1 MEERRIVTVLFCDIV
16 GSTSIAS
23 DVDAEEWAEVV
34 REVFPLM
41 IDPVEHHGGTIAR
54 LMGDGA
60 LAFFGA
66 PTARADDPQRAILAA
81 LEIQRGMANHRD
93 RLRREYGC
101 DIDVRVGINSGTVV
115 TGEFGSESAR
125 EYTALG
131 DTVNIAARMEQTAE
145 PGTVQITAETYRLAL
160 PYFEFQPLGLVEVKG
175 KPEGVEAYRVLRRLS
190 GVGRQRGLQ
199 DFAGPLVGRD
209 RELGLLRYWLNELDA
224 GRGGVVAVIAEA
236 GLGKSRLIEELR
248 RDWIEDRG
256 HQQRSWIEDQLVSF
270 EETTPYGMVLRR
282 LARDLD
288 LQDGVAPTTIR
299 DRLGAIL
306 TDCGAEERDHA
317 VRAVGHL
324 FSSDHGESEQST
336 SSSVEDAAD
345 LRQELVLVL
354 DHIWRA
360 RTDHFGSCVYVM
372 EDFHW
377 IDSSSAQLVEHL
389 VPVLLNLPVL
399 LILTFRPEHESPF
412 WEVHERL
419 AARMGIQY
427 LSLSLVPLP
436 QQDSGALID
445 ALLPGAEFPTSL
457 RQTILERIAGNP
469 LFAGEIVRS
478 LVEHGFVTPVT
489 EPDMPGWKVAT
500 DLDLTAIE
508 IPTSLQAL
516 VQERVDLLDAGTKR
530 TLQLASIVGR
540 TFQYDELLEV
550 IGDPATLDSHLA
562 DLQGAMLVHPD
573 SYAGAGG
580 YVFHH
585 ALIWEAVYRSMVRR
599 TLERLHLR
607 VGEALERLH
616 VGEQDEYAGPLAQH
630 FAVARDARSVT
641 YAERAGVRAQALFAP
656 QEAAEHFTRALRA
669 AEDLD
674 QPPPPRLLRQ
684 RGRAYEI
691 RGNFDAARRDYDA
704 ALELSRTGGDPREE
718 WETLVDIGRS
728 WEGLDYD
735 LAGTWFERA
744 LALAR
749 RLDNPRALAESLN
762 RVGNWY
768 TNTEQMHEARP
779 VHLEALTIFEELGDE
794 PGVAATHDYLGMV
807 ALLAGDPIETRER
820 FEKAVEI
827 FERRGNLRR
836 LASTLA
842 AMATL
847 SGSYLFDTVSTAS
860 ASPVA
865 DAEAWGLRAL
875 RLARETGWRAG
886 EAFALMT
893 VSGLYISVSRYDEA
907 FRLSDEGI
915 EISTEI
921 AHHEWLTGITGLR
934 GYLLTDILALDRAV
948 DTIELSTRLAIES
961 GSRYMLHFNTGFLLN
976 ALVDSGHLDRADEVF
991 STLASDLPM
1000 RSIGKNR
1007 IWLGRARW
1015 LLANGELESALDVL
1029 DRLLGASPNFRTQ
1042 ADIPLVAWRRGLVLI
1057 ELGRTEEA
1065 LEALL
1070 AAEQGVKRLEW
1081 MGSLW
1086 KIRVDLARLLH
1097 SCGRDEEASAAL
1109 REAQAIV
1116 ARIAPRIPDD
1126 EGLRANFLTASQ
1138 AMCDEVEIN
1147 PTFEA

>member
-16 GSTSIAS
+16 GSTSMAS
-23 DVDAEEWAEVV
+23 DVDAEDWAEVV

-60 LAFFGA
+60 LAIFGA
-66 PTARADDPQRAILAA
+66 PTAREDDPQRAILAA
-81 LEIQRGMANHRD
+81 LEIQDGMAKHRD

-115 TGEFGSESAR
+115 TGEFGSQAAR

-145 PGTVQITAETYRLAL
+145 PGSVQITAETYRLAL
-160 PYFEFQPLGLVEVKG
+160 PYFDFQPLGLVEVKG

-190 GVGRQRGLQ
+190 GVGRQRGLR

-248 RDWIEDRG
+248 RDWLEDRE
-256 HQQRSWIEDQLVSF
+256 HQEGSWIEDQLVSF

-282 LARDLD
+282 LARDLH
-288 LQDGVAPTTIR
+288 LQDEVAPTTIR
-299 DRLGAIL
+299 DRLSEVL

-317 VRAVGHL
+317 IRAVSHL
-324 FSSDHGESEQST
+324 FGSDHGESDQST
-336 SSSVEDAAD
+336 SSSMEDAAD

-360 RTDHFGSCVYVM
+360 RTDRLGSCVFVI

-377 IDSSSAQLVEHL
+377 IDSSSAELIELLVL
-389 VPVLLNLPVL
+389 ALLNLPVL

-419 AARMGIQY
+419 VSRMGIQY

-478 LVEHGFVTPVT
+478 LVEHGFVTPVA
-489 EPDMPGWKVAT
+489 EPDMQSWKVAA
-500 DLDLTAIE
+500 DLDLTAVE
-508 IPTSLQAL
+508 IPASLQAL

-550 IGDPATLDSHLA
+550 IGDPATLDRHLV
-562 DLQGAMLVHPD
+562 DLQGAMLIRPD

-616 VGEQDEYAGPLAQH
+616 VGERDEHAGLLAQH

-656 QEAAEHFTRALRA
+656 QEATEHFTRALRA
-669 AEDLD
+669 AADLD

-691 RGNFDAARRDYDA
+691 LGNFDAARGDYDT

-735 LAGTWFERA
+735 RAGSWFEQA
-744 LALAR
+744 LELAR
-749 RLDNPRALAESLN
+749 RLEDPRALARSLN
-762 RVGNWY
+762 RVGTWY
-768 TNTEQMHEARP
+768 TNIERIDDARS

-794 PGVAATHDYLGMV
+794 PGIAVTLDYLGMA
-807 ALLAGDPIETRER
+807 ALIAGDLAETRDR
-820 FEKAVEI
+820 FEKAVAI
-827 FERRGNLRR
+827 FERRGDLRG
-836 LASTLA
+836 LSSTLA

-847 SGSYLFDTVSTAS
+847 SGTYVFETVSTSS
-860 ASPVA
+860 ASSA
-865 DAEAWGLRAL
+865 TDAEAWGLRSL
-875 RLARETGWRAG
+875 KLARETGWRSG

-893 VSGLYISVSRYDEA
+893 VGGLYVSAARYDEA
-907 FRLSDEGI
+907 FRFLHEGI
-915 EISTEI
+915 GIATEI
-921 AHHEWLTGITGLR
+921 AHREWLTGTTGVL
-934 GYLLTDILALDRAV
+934 GLLLDEILALDHAV
-948 DTIELSTRLAIES
+948 DTLERSTELALES
-961 GSRYMLHFNTGFLLN
+961 GSRYMLYFNTGFLLN
-976 ALVDSGHLDRADEVF
+976 ALVDSGKIDRAGEVF
-991 STLASDLPM
+991 DTLTSDLPM
-1000 RSIGKNR
+1000 QTIGKNR

-1015 LLANGELESALDVL
+1015 LLATGDAEEALDVL
-1029 DRLLGASPNFRTQ
+1029 DRLIDAGPTFSMP
-1042 ADIPLVAWRRGLVLI
+1042 ADVPLVTWRRGLALI
-1057 ELGRTEEA
+1057 ELDRVSEA

-1070 AAEQGVKRLEW
+1070 AAEQGTRRHQW

-1086 KIRVDLARLLH
+1086 RIKLDLAHLYH
-1097 SCGRDEEASAAL
+1097 SLGRDAEASAEL

-1126 EGLRANFLTASQ
+1126 DGLRANFLKASQ
-1138 AMCDEVEIN
+1138 AMYEAAAIN
-1147 PTFEA
+1147 PTFEE